1 MTCSACVNHM
11 LYKSVQRDSVWVR
24 AFKQDSKESLAVVLK
39 NEWVLKK
46 WSLLNPDEKPVENN
60 EKDVKEEEVKVRE
73 EVKENGGMKENG
85 GEVKENGTEV
95 LEGTEAGDMKVINNV
110 SEMGEAKEAAE

>member
-24 AFKQDSKESLAVVLK
+24 AFKQDSKENLAVVLK
-39 NEWVLKK
+39 NELVLKK

-60 EKDVKEEEVKVRE
+60 EKDVKEEEVKVSE
-73 EVKENGGMKENG
+73 EVKEN
-85 GEVKENGTEV
+85 
-95 LEGTEAGDMKVINNV
+95 
-110 SEMGEAKEAAE
+110 AKEVESIESGEIKEDTQNSNETGKEDTTQSNI

>member
-1 MTCSACVNHM
+1 M

-24 AFKQDSKESLAVVLK
+24 AFKQDSKENLAVVLK

-60 EKDVKEEEVKVRE
+60 EKDVKEEEVKVSE
-73 EVKENGGMKENG
+73 EVKEN
-85 GEVKENGTEV
+85 
-95 LEGTEAGDMKVINNV
+95 
-110 SEMGEAKEAAE
+110 AKEVESIESGEIKEDTQNSTETGKEVTTQSNI

>member
-11 LYKSVQRDSVWVR
+11 LYKSVQRDSVWIR

-46 WSLLNPDEKPVENN
+46 WSLLNPDEKPVEND
-60 EKDVKEEEVKVRE
+60 EKDVKEEEVKVSE
-73 EVKENGGMKENG
+73 EVKEN
-85 GEVKENGTEV
+85 
-95 LEGTEAGDMKVINNV
+95 
-110 SEMGEAKEAAE
+110 AKEVESIESGEIKEDTQNSTETGKEVTTQSNI

>member
-1 MTCSACVNHM
+1 M
-11 LYKSVQRDSVWVR
+11 LYKSVQRDSVWIR

-60 EKDVKEEEVKVRE
+60 EKDVKEEEVKVSE
-73 EVKENGGMKENG
+73 EVKEN
-85 GEVKENGTEV
+85 
-95 LEGTEAGDMKVINNV
+95 
-110 SEMGEAKEAAE
+110 AKEVESIESGEIKEDTTQSNMKASLQDSISIKHSLK